1 MLFNSLEFITAFLP
15 VTLIGFFLAAAWGG
29 KRAAI
34 FWLIC
39 ASLFFYSWWD
49 YRNLFILVPSVA
61 ANYCIGWAIGRARD
75 DGHVAKARLFVGL
88 GVAVNLAA
96 IAYFKY
102 LNCFVDTI
110 GTATGLELAVQ
121 RVVLPLG
128 ISFFTFQQIK
138 FLVDRYTGASPR
150 QPDLAGYVLLVTFFP
165 HVIAGPIVH
174 HDDLLPQF
182 EDGRVFRFSPALF
195 ADGVALFLLGLAKKV
210 VLADQFGLYA
220 NDGFDAATAGQ
231 SLTFFAAWGAALA
244 YTLQLYFDFSAYSDM
259 AIGLARMFGLRFP
272 LNFNSPYK
280 AVNIIDFWRRWHMT
294 LSRFLRDYLY
304 VPMGGNRQGPRR
316 RYANLMATMLLGG
329 LWHGAGWPFVFWGG
343 LHGLYLVINNGWHRL
358 RHAVGYPPGTPSPWG
373 RCAGCLLTLL
383 AVIVGWVFF
392 RAADFQAAIAI
403 LRGMAG
409 LNGAVLPSQI
419 VGFFPMLA
427 RIADGAGVVP
437 HLAGGTIMGFIEMV
451 ILVSF
456 GFTLAL
462 FAPNLHQI
470 SAKARLAL
478 LVPSFGFTLQ
488 KVLFA
493 AGATQFLYFRF

>member
-15 VTLIGFFLAAAWGG
+15 VTLIGFFLLAAWGG
-29 KRAAI
+29 KRAAM
-34 FWLIC
+34 FWLIS

-49 YRNLFILVPSVA
+49 YHNLFILVPSVV
-61 ANYCIGWAIGRARD
+61 ANYFIGGAIGRARD
-75 DGHVAKARLFVGL
+75 DGRIATARLLVVL

-102 LNCFVDTI
+102 LNFFVDTV

-138 FLVDRYTGASPR
+138 FLVDRYTGASPQ

-182 EDGRVFRFSPALF
+182 KDERVFRFAPELF

-210 VLADQFGLYA
+210 VLADQFGLHA
-220 NDGFDAATAGQ
+220 NEGFNAAAVGQ
-231 SLTFFAAWGAALA
+231 DLTFFAAWGAALA

-280 AVNIIDFWRRWHMT
+280 AANIIDFWRRWHMT
-294 LSRFLRDYLY
+294 LSRFLREYLY
-304 VPMGGNRQGPRR
+304 VPLGGNRHGLHR
-316 RYANLMATMLLGG
+316 RYTNLMATMLLGG
-329 LWHGAGWPFVFWGG
+329 LWHGAGWAFVFWGG
-343 LHGLYLVINNGWHRL
+343 LHGLYLVINHGWHRL
-358 RHAVGYPPGTPSPWG
+358 RQAVGFPPGEPSLWG
-373 RCAGCLLTLL
+373 RCIGCPVTLL
-383 AVIVGWVFF
+383 AVIIGWVFF
-392 RAADFQAAIAI
+392 RAADFDAALAV

-409 LNGAVLPSQI
+409 LNGAVLPSQLI
-419 VGFFPMLA
+419 GFIPMLA
-427 RIADGAGVVP
+427 GIADGVGAVP
-437 HLAGGTIMGFIEMV
+437 YLAGGSIMGFIEMAV
-451 ILVSF
+451 LVGL
-456 GFTLAL
+456 GFAL
-462 FAPNLHQI
+462 TFFAPNLHQI
-470 SAKARLAL
+470 SSKARLAL

-488 KVLFA
+488 KVVFA